1 MPPSLAYL
9 ISAHTDAPQLRR
21 LIEALHPEAE
31 YFVHIDL
38 KSSIAPF
45 LRELGNFPNVHF
57 IPERV
62 NVRWGTMLE
71 VEYQMNLIRAAVHH
85 PRHFDHIFFLSG
97 MDYPLW
103 SRSRISQFLREN
115 AGREFLQG
123 ICLDTPDIGERQRR
137 MYTISRPFFRSR
149 RLSIL
154 ARKALKFIGY
164 RKKRHFQ
171 VEGREWKLYKGSAWW
186 CISEELAAFV
196 LEQYETKPQIAHY
209 FRDSFCPAETLIQ
222 TIAFN
227 SPHWAG
233 RCILSEGPY
242 QSLAALT
249 PLHFIEYDP
258 VIKILDESD
267 LDRLLASGKMFCRK
281 VVSGRSDNLV
291 DELIER
297 NMEVQSL

>member
-1 MPPSLAYL
+1 M
-9 ISAHTDAPQLRR
+9 
-21 LIEALHPEAE
+21 
-31 YFVHIDL
+31 
-38 KSSIAPF
+38 
-45 LRELGNFPNVHF
+45 
-57 IPERV
+57 
-62 NVRWGTMLE
+62 
-71 VEYQMNLIRAAVHH
+71 
-85 PRHFDHIFFLSG
+85 
-97 MDYPLW
+97 
-103 SRSRISQFLREN
+103 
-115 AGREFLQG
+115 
-123 ICLDTPDIGERQRR
+123 
-137 MYTISRPFFRSR
+137 
-149 RLSIL
+149 
-154 ARKALKFIGY
+154 
-164 RKKRHFQ
+164 
-171 VEGREWKLYKGSAWW
+171 
-186 CISEELAAFV
+186 AAFI